1 MKDKNRNIIV
11 ECLDWICSYRR
22 LFIRMF
28 ENKRVMKLAENQIL
42 ADQIKLIGNCVK
54 SENYKQFY

>member
-1 MKDKNRNIIV
+1 M
-11 ECLDWICSYRR
+11 
-22 LFIRMF
+22 RML
-28 ENKRVMKLAENQIL
+28 ENKRVMKLSENQIL